1 MRYIVTIAGVLL
13 ISGVPAKAQAPVEP
27 KSWTLTTSAGLA
39 LTQGNRDTST
49 VNASYDL
56 IYDPPGRNIVKS
68 DALLI
73 RGKTEGEL
81 TGSRLG
87 VNIRDEFKLR
97 DGMFVFGQNQYLRD
111 EFKNIDYLLAPS
123 FGVGRRFFDTE
134 YTKLAFDAGAGGVW
148 EKNPGDEVRSSGAV
162 TAAEKLSQTLTA
174 TTTFTQ
180 SVTAL
185 WKTKEWDDSLYT
197 FSFGV
202 AASISA
208 RTQLKVE
215 VLDVYKNRPP
225 LETIKKND
233 VAVLMA
239 LVYKM

>member
-1 MRYIVTIAGVLL
+1 M
-13 ISGVPAKAQAPVEP
+13 
-27 KSWTLTTSAGLA
+27 
-39 LTQGNRDTST
+39 
-49 VNASYDL
+49 
-56 IYDPPGRNIVKS
+56 
-68 DALLI
+68 
-73 RGKTEGEL
+73 
-81 TGSRLG
+81 
-87 VNIRDEFKLR
+87 
-97 DGMFVFGQNQYLRD
+97 
-111 EFKNIDYLLAPS
+111 
-123 FGVGRRFFDTE
+123 
-134 YTKLAFDAGAGGVW
+134 
-148 EKNPGDEVRSSGAV
+148 
-162 TAAEKLSQTLTA
+162 
-174 TTTFTQ
+174 
-180 SVTAL
+180 TAL